1 MNWTIRKQKTGFQVW
16 HGHSQAGGWNNRDHF
31 FVTGTYAGA
40 RFHKGRAVLKRHGFK
55 RVVHSNG
62 YVWWK
67 LPDCH
72 IAEFMD
78 ALDELGRLPLGETL

>member
-16 HGHSQAGGWNNRDHF
+16 HGQSQAGGWSNRGHF
-31 FVTGTYAGA
+31 FVTGTYASA
-40 RFHKGRAVLKRHGFK
+40 RRHKGREVLERHGFT

-72 IAEFMD
+72 IAELMD
-78 ALDELGRLPLGETL
+78 ALDELRRLPLGEPL